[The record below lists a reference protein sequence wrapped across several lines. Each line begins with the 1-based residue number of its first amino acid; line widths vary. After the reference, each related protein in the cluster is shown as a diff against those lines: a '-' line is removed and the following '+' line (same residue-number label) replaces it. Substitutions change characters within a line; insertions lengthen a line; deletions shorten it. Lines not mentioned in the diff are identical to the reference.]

1 MTLDLF
7 TIFGISEH
15 LQKIF
20 KPLLIKIIDFSTII
34 LYLSDLCTYNYSEL
48 LIITNV
54 FDRNLIFDLQKAK
67 KSIHKLTEWK

>member
-1 MTLDLF
+1 M
-7 TIFGISEH
+7 SEH

-54 FDRNLIFDLQKAK
+54 FDRNLIFDL
-67 KSIHKLTEWK
+67 